1 MPILLSSQTHFEP
14 TRIKVNT
21 EKCVCV
27 CVYNVQLSLFMG
39 QTFLNGVKFLA
50 AS

>member
-1 MPILLSSQTHFEP
+1 MPILLSLQP
-14 TRIKVNT
+14 TLNLHLLKLMQKN
-21 EKCVCV
+21 V

-39 QTFLNGVKFLA
+39 QTIVNGIMFLA